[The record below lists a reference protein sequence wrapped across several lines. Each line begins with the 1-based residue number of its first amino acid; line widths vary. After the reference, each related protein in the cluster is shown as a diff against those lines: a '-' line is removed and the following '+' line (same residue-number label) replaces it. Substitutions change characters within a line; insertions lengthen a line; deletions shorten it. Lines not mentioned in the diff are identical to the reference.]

1 MRLSGTT
8 AVLSAALARLDYR
21 LRKILR
27 TVTQRSFGAGALER
41 DRSMISAA
49 RRALSRRLAG
59 HERRRLEPPA
69 RLTYGPLF
77 VISLPRSGSTLLY
90 QLLLQRF
97 RLAYFSN
104 LMAAFPES
112 PVTIAAM
119 SDLFGG
125 QSPPDDLASTFGST
139 RGWNAPN
146 QGWRLWNRWLPDS
159 LDYIDPASL
168 DPAAIGEMR
177 ATIDQLQRRQHAPF
191 VSKWQRHAPRLCAL
205 AAAFPEALFIHLH
218 RSPEMTAQSIL
229 AGRRRF
235 LGDEAAWLSARPRA
249 YERIRQLAPIEQV
262 CAQVVELERDIR
274 DDQARVGTD
283 RFMFVSYESLC
294 LGPQAVL
301 DGVADWYRERTG
313 AALPIRRE
321 IDMRLDKQSR
331 PSVAAAE
338 FEAIRAILE
347 RLYAE
352 DPRR

>member
-1 MRLSGTT
+1 
-8 AVLSAALARLDYR
+8 
-21 LRKILR
+21 
-27 TVTQRSFGAGALER
+27 
-41 DRSMISAA
+41 MIVAA
-49 RRALSRRLAG
+49 RKALSRRLAG
-59 HERRRLEPPA
+59 LERRRLEPPE
-69 RLTYGPLF
+69 RLTHSPLF

-112 PVTIAAM
+112 PVTIAGI
-119 SDLFGG
+119 SGWLGG
-125 QSPPDDLASTFGST
+125 QSPPDDLASIFGST
-139 RGWNAPN
+139 RGWRAPN

-168 DPAAIGEMR
+168 DPAAVGEMR
-177 ATIDQLQRRQHAPF
+177 ATLDQLQRRQRAPF
-191 VSKWQRHAPRLCAL
+191 VSKWQRHAPRLLAL
-205 AAAFPEALFIHLH
+205 AAAFPEALFIHLR

-249 YERIRQLAPIEQV
+249 YERIRRLPPIEQV
-262 CAQVVELERDIR
+262 CTQVVELERDMR
-274 DDQARVGTD
+274 EDQGLVGTD

-301 DGVADWYRERTG
+301 DGLGDWYRERTG
-313 AALPIRRE
+313 VPLPVRRE
-321 IDMRLDKQSR
+321 IDVRLDTQSR
-331 PSVAAAE
+331 PTVSAAE
-338 FEAIRAILE
+338 FEAIRAMLE

-352 DPRR
+352 DLRR